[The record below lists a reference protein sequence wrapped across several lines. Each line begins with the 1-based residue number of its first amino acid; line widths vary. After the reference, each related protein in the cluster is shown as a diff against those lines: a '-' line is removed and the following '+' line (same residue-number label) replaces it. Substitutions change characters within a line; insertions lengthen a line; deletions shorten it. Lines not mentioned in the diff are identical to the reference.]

1 MLRSSGIAFHDL
13 KDQAIFDGDNEVL
26 TQAGKPF
33 SVFTPYKN
41 AWLKRLTAADYAA
54 YASSGHLAAASWLA
68 SPRWPISALQRL
80 ILPPWH

>member
-1 MLRSSGIAFHDL
+1 LPRLSAAGIAFHAL
-13 KDQAIFDGDNEVL
+13 KDQAIFDGDEVL

-54 YASSGHLAAASWLA
+54 YATMCAANWPAASWLA
-68 SPRWPISALQRL
+68 SPAGRNRL
-80 ILPPWH
+80 